1 MSDTRKDPRITL
13 LTGQSRPETPDI
25 GSQQGHRN
33 ASAQLL
39 DSEGAITPKFERVL
53 GHIFA
58 KFATP
63 PESSSSSTTN
73 VPRLDDTREE
83 LLQPLEG
90 SFLSSEGLDRYAVT
104 TNGHPFTD
112 DTKEELT
119 FLDTTE
125 DGHLTFEGFL
135 QMYQL
140 QTENDEEETWRDLS
154 THGFDRNLNLVSTR
168 QSAVDE
174 GTRVPMSELR
184 GLGMGGEQI
193 KPPSS

>member
-39 DSEGAITPKFERVL
+39 DSEGAITPKVYYAYAPSTRIAPLRIPINEFERVL

-90 SFLSSEGLDRYAVT
+90 SFLSSGGLDRYAVT

-125 DGHLTFEGFL
+125 DGHLT
-135 QMYQL
+135 
-140 QTENDEEETWRDLS
+140 
-154 THGFDRNLNLVSTR
+154 LVTN
-168 QSAVDE
+168 AIAF
-174 GTRVPMSELR
+174 T
-184 GLGMGGEQI
+184 
-193 KPPSS
+193 